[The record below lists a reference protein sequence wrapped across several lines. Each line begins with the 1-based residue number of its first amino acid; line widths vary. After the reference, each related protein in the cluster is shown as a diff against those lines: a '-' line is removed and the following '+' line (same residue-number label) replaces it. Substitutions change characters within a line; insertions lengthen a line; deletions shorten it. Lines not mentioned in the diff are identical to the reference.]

1 MSFWHRCP
9 YKHRTFAVRNIPAD
23 AAKSAAECLISSLI
37 FFALCNHC
45 VLRTVQCCCRTV
57 LERQKN
63 TIVKLRSHR
72 TEFIYDLLISNHKR
86 NSCTGKVVRLGQ
98 RIKLHTTFRI
108 GGAADYFVSPQ
119 TTDQIKNIID
129 LCKSEAMPWY
139 VIGNGSNL
147 LVSDR
152 GVRGVIIQ
160 LFKNFSD
167 LRVEGDRLYV
177 QAGTL
182 LSRTA
187 KKALEASLTG
197 FEFAAGI
204 PGTIGGAMVMNAG
217 AYGGE
222 MKDVTEEVT
231 VLTEKGE
238 IKTLKREELKM
249 GYRTSIIAEKGY
261 LVLEAVLQLTDGDLK
276 EIRAVMEDLKKKRIS
291 KQPLE
296 YPSAGSTFKRPKGYF
311 AGKLIMDAGLRGFQV
326 GGAQVSEKHCGFVIN
341 TGDATAEDV
350 TELIRQVAE
359 RVKAQSGVTLEP
371 EVKLL
376 GEF

>member
-1 MSFWHRCP
+1 MKQQLLDTLEQIAGKENIHPNEPMSR
-9 YKHRTFAVRNIPAD
+9 
-23 AAKSAAECLISSLI
+23 
-37 FFALCNHC
+37 
-45 VLRTVQCCCRTV
+45 
-57 LERQKN
+57 
-63 TIVKLRSHR
+63 
-72 TEFIYDLLISNHKR
+72 
-86 NSCTGKVVRLGQ
+86 
-98 RIKLHTTFRI
+98 HTTFRV
-108 GGAADYFVSPQ
+108 GGPADVLVTPEAGKLAAV
-119 TTDQIKNIID
+119 TGA
-129 LCKSEAMPWY
+129 CREAGEPY
-139 VIGNGSNL
+139 YIVGNGSNL
-147 LVSDR
+147 LVGDGGIR
-152 GVRGVIIQ
+152 GVVILTRDGMDEISADGVRIT
-160 LFKNFSD
+160 
-167 LRVEGDRLYV
+167 
-177 QAGTL
+177 AGAGAL

-187 KKALEASLTG
+187 SLAASHALTG
-197 FEFAAGI
+197 MEFAAGI

>member
-1 MSFWHRCP
+1 MKPGFFKQLCEIAG
-9 YKHRTFAVRNIPAD
+9 KENVRTDEPM
-23 AAKSAAECLISSLI
+23 K
-37 FFALCNHC
+37 
-45 VLRTVQCCCRTV
+45 Q
-57 LERQKN
+57 
-63 TIVKLRSHR
+63 
-72 TEFIYDLLISNHKR
+72 
-86 NSCTGKVVRLGQ
+86 
-98 RIKLHTTFRI
+98 HTTFRI

-152 GVRGVIIQ
+152 GFRGVIIQ

-231 VLTEKGE
+231 VLT
-238 IKTLKREELKM
+238 
-249 GYRTSIIAEKGY
+249 EKGY

>member
-1 MSFWHRCP
+1 MKPGFFKQLCEIAG
-9 YKHRTFAVRNIPAD
+9 KENVRTDEPM
-23 AAKSAAECLISSLI
+23 K
-37 FFALCNHC
+37 
-45 VLRTVQCCCRTV
+45 Q
-57 LERQKN
+57 
-63 TIVKLRSHR
+63 
-72 TEFIYDLLISNHKR
+72 
-86 NSCTGKVVRLGQ
+86 
-98 RIKLHTTFRI
+98 HTTFRI

-152 GVRGVIIQ
+152 GFRGVIIQ

-238 IKTLKREELKM
+238 IKTLKREE
-249 GYRTSIIAEKGY
+249 
-261 LVLEAVLQLTDGDLK
+261 
-276 EIRAVMEDLKKKRIS
+276 
-291 KQPLE
+291 
-296 YPSAGSTFKRPKGYF
+296 YPSAGSTFKHPKGYF

>member
-1 MSFWHRCP
+1 
-9 YKHRTFAVRNIPAD
+9 
-23 AAKSAAECLISSLI
+23 
-37 FFALCNHC
+37 
-45 VLRTVQCCCRTV
+45 
-57 LERQKN
+57 
-63 TIVKLRSHR
+63 
-72 TEFIYDLLISNHKR
+72 
-86 NSCTGKVVRLGQ
+86 
-98 RIKLHTTFRI
+98 
-108 GGAADYFVSPQ
+108 
-119 TTDQIKNIID
+119 
-129 LCKSEAMPWY
+129 MPWY

-152 GVRGVIIQ
+152 GFRGVIIQ

-238 IKTLKREELKM
+238 VKTLKREELKM

-296 YPSAGSTFKRPKGYF
+296 YPSAGSTFKRGGKSKSTKWCDTG
-311 AGKLIMDAGLRGFQV
+311 AGSEITGRVLNEICDCDRYVRSRKKYSIKQTGRYGIFLRGQPADLADFQI
-326 GGAQVSEKHCGFVIN
+326 CGDGVH
-341 TGDATAEDV
+341 TG
-350 TELIRQVAE
+350 
-359 RVKAQSGVTLEP
+359 K
-371 EVKLL
+371 
-376 GEF
+376 